1 MFVAGMLT
9 IFLPCILPLL
19 PIVLGVSIA
28 GRSKWRPLFTVL
40 GMVISFV
47 AFTFLLL
54 VVLSRFIELADIIRI
69 ATYQLLLLFG
79 VCFVTESR
87 PVRWTVAALG
97 GLFFLLKGSTAV
109 VLASLLGV
117 VSVEAGGQVAS
128 GIQQFG
134 TKVQS
139 ASRGILGVDSPINA
153 LIMGLTLGL
162 VWAPCAGPALGFAL
176 TVVREQP
183 GPLALAY
190 LLAYGLG
197 TAVPLLFVGYGGQ
210 AAVHSVR
217 AIAKYSGRIKQ
228 IAGALLMLTAL
239 TLQLNGFTSLQI
251 WLLERTPFGDLG
263 TRLEESLFGS
273 AFDDARAPAQPSSS
287 SASQPS
293 SSADAMQLPA
303 LPVIVR
309 APSEY
314 PGLGPWHNGQPLT
327 KADLQGKV
335 VLVDFW
341 TYSCINCIRTLPY
354 IQGYWEKYKDTGKFV
369 LLGVHSPEFVFE
381 KSQANVAAAI
391 RNHGL
396 SYPIAQDNDFAT
408 WDAFANRYW
417 PAKYLIDANG
427 YIRYT
432 HFGEGSYQETD
443 LAIASLLKEAG
454 VTLPNDVGMPQQPSV
469 GRGSRSIT
477 PETYL
482 GARSWPALGNSQGEP
497 TDSTISYVSPQTLEA
512 NKFYLVGDWTLVD
525 GEYQRLEGK
534 SGEIRMRFTGGE
546 INLVLAPGDQKRTV
560 SAEVLIDGKSV
571 KAFDVNRDDLYQL
584 FQGEYGEHEL
594 VLKLAGPGVEAYAF
608 TFGQ

>member
-117 VSVEAGGQVAS
+117 VSVEAGGQLAS

-369 LLGVHSPEFVFE
+369 LLGVHCHGANGAGDGPVVNNGKYPPPGAYNGPLKDLPEGKIFHSLTYG
-381 KSQANVAAAI
+381 KNVAMGSHASQLNKEERWLVTHYVQYLQNGGKMTREASADTTATAAT
-391 RNHGL
+391 N
-396 SYPIAQDNDFAT
+396 
-408 WDAFANRYW
+408 
-417 PAKYLIDANG
+417 
-427 YIRYT
+427 
-432 HFGEGSYQETD
+432 
-443 LAIASLLKEAG
+443 
-454 VTLPNDVGMPQQPSV
+454 
-469 GRGSRSIT
+469 
-477 PETYL
+477 
-482 GARSWPALGNSQGEP
+482 
-497 TDSTISYVSPQTLEA
+497 
-512 NKFYLVGDWTLVD
+512 
-525 GEYQRLEGK
+525 
-534 SGEIRMRFTGGE
+534 
-546 INLVLAPGDQKRTV
+546 
-560 SAEVLIDGKSV
+560 
-571 KAFDVNRDDLYQL
+571 
-584 FQGEYGEHEL
+584 
-594 VLKLAGPGVEAYAF
+594 
-608 TFGQ
+608 